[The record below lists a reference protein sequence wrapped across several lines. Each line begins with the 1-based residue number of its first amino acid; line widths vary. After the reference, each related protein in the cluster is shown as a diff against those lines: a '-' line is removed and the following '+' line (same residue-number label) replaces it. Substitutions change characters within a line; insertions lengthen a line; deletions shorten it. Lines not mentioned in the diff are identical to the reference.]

1 MIIFDDIEF
10 YKEGEVV
17 GESSYINTRCDIASI
32 EISGDDGAEFVFE
45 GRVDNKIV
53 DEADKQWMVIMGMN
67 LSTYTK
73 EASFKGSGIWEV
85 GIEGIHEFRLRK
97 VSGDS
102 ANVFGRLVITAV

>member
-1 MIIFDDIEF
+1 MIIFDNVEF
-10 YKEGEVV
+10 YKNGEQIS
-17 GESSYINTRCDIASI
+17 EDSYVNTRCDIASI

-45 GRVDNKIV
+45 GRVNNQIV
-53 DEADKQWMVIMGMN
+53 DDADKQWTVVMGMN

-73 EASFKGSGIWEV
+73 EASFKGNGIWEV
-85 GIEGIHEFRLRK
+85 GVEGIHEFRLRK